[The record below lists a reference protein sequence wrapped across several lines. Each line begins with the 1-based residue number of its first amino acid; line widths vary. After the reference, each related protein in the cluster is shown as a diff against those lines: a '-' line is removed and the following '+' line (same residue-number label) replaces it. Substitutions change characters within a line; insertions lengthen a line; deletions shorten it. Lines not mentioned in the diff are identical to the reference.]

1 MTASS
6 AGGGDRPIGVFDSG
20 VGGLTVLRALA
31 EILPNEELLYLG
43 DTARLPYGTK
53 SAATVS
59 RYAIQASRVL
69 VDRGVKL
76 LVVACNTASA
86 LALDDLVHAFPT
98 IDVIGVVRPGA
109 EAACRASRSGR
120 IVVLATES
128 TASHGA
134 YEREIRRIR
143 PEANVMSKACSLF
156 VSLAEE
162 GWADGDIARSIAAEY
177 LRPVLASRPGPDCLV
192 LGCTHFP
199 VLTASIRSVTG
210 EGIAIVDSAE
220 TTAAAVA
227 SLLVERGLARSKA
240 GPAVRTHFLATD
252 SPDRFARVAPRFL
265 PATLSPSEIELV
277 DL

>member
-1 MTASS
+1 MTSSS
-6 AGGGDRPIGVFDSG
+6 AGVDRPIGVFDSG
-20 VGGLTVLRALA
+20 VGGLTVLRELADAL
-31 EILPNEELLYLG
+31 PREELLYLG

-86 LALDDLVHAFPT
+86 LALDDLVEAFPT

-109 EAACRASRSGR
+109 GAACRASQSGR
-120 IVVLATES
+120 IVVLATEA

-143 PEANVMSKACSLF
+143 PDANVTSKACSLF

-162 GWADGDIARSIAAEY
+162 GWTDGGIARAVAAEY
-177 LRPVLASRPGPDCLV
+177 LRPVLDPGPAPDCLV

-199 VLTASIRSVTG
+199 VLTAAIRSVTG
-210 EGIAIVDSAE
+210 DGIAIVDSAA
-220 TTAAAVA
+220 TTANAVA
-227 SLLVERGLARSKA
+227 RLLDERGLR
-240 GPAVRTHFLATD
+240 RTHPSTERPRFLATD
-252 SPDRFARVAPRFL
+252 STDRFARVASRFL
-265 PATLSPSEIELV
+265 PAALSPSQIELV